1 MTAAAEPLVEAPPR
15 GPAAELPTAGWVI
28 DARAPGWRARL
39 RELRQYRHL
48 LRFLAIEAV
57 RRSYR
62 KTILGRFWLVLR
74 PVLPVVVAAFVF
86 GGLLRVPTEG
96 VPYFLFFLAS
106 QAQWSLFG
114 HGLTWSTRSLI
125 RNRKLIRQMYF
136 PRLFVPLAAL
146 APAALIFGIQLVM
159 VLLTAGYYRFTHGR
173 SYLGPISGLGWIVV
187 SMTLTAA
194 LTFFLG
200 LWTSVLASRFRDA
213 IYAIRYAERGIFLL
227 TPVLYPL
234 SAAPEHLR
242 PYVRLNPLAGLAEAF
257 RYGLFGVGE
266 VGWATLVPAFVA
278 VIVIGITS
286 LRYFFSVDATIADQI

>member
-1 MTAAAEPLVEAPPR
+1 MTAAAEPLVEAPPH
-15 GPAAELPTAGWVI
+15 GPAAEVPPADWVI
-28 DARAPGWRARL
+28 SARAPGWRARL

-48 LRFLAIEAV
+48 LSFLAIEAV

-74 PVLPVVVAAFVF
+74 PVLPVVLAAFVF
-86 GGLLRVPTEG
+86 GGLLRIPTEG

-146 APAALIFGIQLVM
+146 APAVLVFGIQLVM
-159 VLLTAGYYRFTHGR
+159 VVLTLAYYRIAQGR
-173 SYLGPISGLGWIVV
+173 SYLGPIAGLGWIVV

-213 IYAIRYAERGIFLL
+213 IYAVRYAERGVFLL

-257 RYGLFGVGE
+257 RYGLFGIGE
-266 VGWATLVPAFVA
+266 VGWSTLLPAVVA
-278 VIVIGITS
+278 VIVVGITS

>member
-1 MTAAAEPLVEAPPR
+1 MTAAAEPLVEAAPR
-15 GPAAELPTAGWVI
+15 GPAAGSSTDGWVI

-86 GGLLRVPTEG
+86 GGLLQIPTEG

-114 HGLTWSTRSLI
+114 HGWTWSTRSLI
-125 RNRKLIRQMYF
+125 RNRKLIRQLYF

-146 APAALIFGIQLVM
+146 APAVLIFGIQFVM
-159 VLLTAGYYRFTHGR
+159 VILTLGYYRIAHGR
-173 SYLGPISGLGWIVV
+173 SYLGPVLGWGWILV

-213 IYAIRYAERGIFLL
+213 MYAVRYAERGIFLL

-234 SAAPEHLR
+234 SAAPERLR

-257 RYGLFGVGE
+257 RFGLFGVGE
-266 VGWATLVPAFVA
+266 VSWATLLPACVA
-278 VIVIGITS
+278 VIVVGFTS
-286 LRYFFSVDATIADQI
+286 LRYFFHVDASIADRI